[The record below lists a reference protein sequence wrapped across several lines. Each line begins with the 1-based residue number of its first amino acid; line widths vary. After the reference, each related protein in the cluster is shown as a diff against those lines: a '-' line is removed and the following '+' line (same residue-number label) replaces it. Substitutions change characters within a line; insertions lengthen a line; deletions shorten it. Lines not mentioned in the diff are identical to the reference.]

1 MIKEALFT
9 LIGSG
14 VLAVCELQAQAVTTP
29 MVTLKQP
36 RFNLGV
42 KAGFNS
48 SMFFTDEISIN
59 GKELELAQNNY
70 KVGYFAAVFCR
81 FNMKKHHFI
90 QPEFSCNITQGS
102 VSIPSTLANSEILKE
117 NALIK
122 KKMTTFDLPILYG
135 YKFIDVHPYGMA
147 FFVGPKVTWVWEK
160 HCSTEFTGFHQQ
172 EIKEEQYPFQYSGV
186 VGLAVNVSNIF
197 FDFRYEQGVGNISK
211 SIVYDNINS
220 DGSTGVSNI
229 TFHRRDS
236 ALSFSL
242 GFIL

>member
-48 SMFFTDEISIN
+48 SKFFTDEISIN

-70 KVGYFAAVFCR
+70 KVGYFAAVCCR

-122 KKMTTFDLPILYG
+122 RRMTTLDLPILYG

-160 HCSTEFTGFHQQ
+160 HCSTECTGFRQQ
-172 EIKEEQYPFQYSGV
+172 EIKEKP
-186 VGLAVNVSNIF
+186 
-197 FDFRYEQGVGNISK
+197 
-211 SIVYDNINS
+211 
-220 DGSTGVSNI
+220 
-229 TFHRRDS
+229 
-236 ALSFSL
+236 
-242 GFIL
+242 

>member
-1 MIKEALFT
+1 MIKEAILT

-14 VLAVCELQAQAVTTP
+14 MLAAIELQAQAVTTP
-29 MVTLKQP
+29 MVTFRQP

-42 KAGFNS
+42 KAGFNA

-81 FNMKKHHFI
+81 FNFKKHHFI

-102 VSIPSTLANSEILKE
+102 ISVPLTLANSELLQE

-122 KKMTTFDLPILYG
+122 KKITTLDVPVLYG

-147 FFVGPKVTWVWEK
+147 FFIGPKISWVWK
-160 HCSTEFTGFHQQ
+160 QHSSSEFTGFYQQ
-172 EIKEEQYPFQYSGV
+172 EITEEQYPLQYSGV
-186 VGLAVNVSNIF
+186 IGLAVNVSNIF
-197 FDFRYEQGVGNISK
+197 FDFRYEIGLHNSIRSMTYNTTTTESPHNEGEIRLQQRKNI
-211 SIVYDNINS
+211 
-220 DGSTGVSNI
+220 
-229 TFHRRDS
+229 
-236 ALSFSL
+236 LSFSV
-242 GFIL
+242 GVIF

>member
-59 GKELELAQNNY
+59 GKELELAQNDY

-90 QPEFSCNITQGS
+90 Q
-102 VSIPSTLANSEILKE
+102 LKE
-117 NALIK
+117 V
-122 KKMTTFDLPILYG
+122 FLYPA
-135 YKFIDVHPYGMA
+135 H
-147 FFVGPKVTWVWEK
+147 
-160 HCSTEFTGFHQQ
+160 
-172 EIKEEQYPFQYSGV
+172 
-186 VGLAVNVSNIF
+186 
-197 FDFRYEQGVGNISK
+197 
-211 SIVYDNINS
+211 
-220 DGSTGVSNI
+220 
-229 TFHRRDS
+229 
-236 ALSFSL
+236 
-242 GFIL
+242 